1 MIPFS
6 HCACQALPETPLVD
20 YVKKALEVDSYDQ
33 AAGIEDAQLA
43 LPPEFYVQF
52 TCISCRLDTFAV
64 LVMQCPC
71 AWPNERTPADIRHG
85 TCVGGWPGGP
95 ASRFFDNYPARRVET
110 ERRRS
115 RRASVFEGKKN
126 RPISFRQRWH
136 QRCPCSP
143 GA

>member
-33 AAGIEDAQLA
+33 AAWIEDAQLA

-95 ASRFFDNYPARRVET
+95 ASDLSEC
-110 ERRRS
+110 S
-115 RRASVFEGKKN
+115 RASQVGEPHLRSVDRIGG
-126 RPISFRQRWH
+126 SLGQTDASALDL
-136 QRCPCSP
+136 QS
-143 GA
+143 